1 MYTFKLDKNLRR
13 YSRNCL
19 WCKFHNQSEGQINFP
34 KCAEIWILLLKY
46 WNYQK
51 SINVFIILV
60 KKYFLIVVKLTA
72 FVFLKTKKEGVGVMP
87 DENKLLP

>member
-1 MYTFKLDKNLRR
+1 
-13 YSRNCL
+13 
-19 WCKFHNQSEGQINFP
+19 
-34 KCAEIWILLLKY
+34 
-46 WNYQK
+46 
-51 SINVFIILV
+51 V